1 MPDRSLAPAELFE
14 HAPCGLVLA
23 SPRGEILAVNGTLL
37 DWIGRSRDELVGRV
51 AFSQLLN
58 VAGRIYYET
67 HIAPLLRMQGFV
79 SEIALTLVR
88 ADDVTIPVFVS
99 ATESHDDAGEPQS
112 VRIAIFQAAD
122 RRKYERELLLARH
135 MAEQGMK
142 AKSDFLAVFAHE
154 VRNGLNSVHLA
165 ATLLSRQG
173 LPPAAVK
180 PLSTLQMSLDKVLVL
195 LQNMLDL
202 SKVEAGKVELERGR
216 FDIRELLYGVVQTLE
231 SAAERKALPIIVAIG
246 KSCPEHLIG
255 DAVKIGQVIT
265 NLAGNAVKFTQH
277 GHVKIGAERIKLENQ
292 MATVRFSISD
302 TGIGIAPD
310 RISRIWDD
318 FSQAGPEIG
327 PRYGGTGLGLAIS
340 RRIVELHGTTI
351 EVESRLGSGTTFW
364 FDLSLPI
371 AEAPMAR
378 ASAP

>member
-1 MPDRSLAPAELFE
+1 
-14 HAPCGLVLA
+14 
-23 SPRGEILAVNGTLL
+23 
-37 DWIGRSRDELVGRV
+37 
-51 AFSQLLN
+51 
-58 VAGRIYYET
+58 
-67 HIAPLLRMQGFV
+67 
-79 SEIALTLVR
+79 
-88 ADDVTIPVFVS
+88 
-99 ATESHDDAGEPQS
+99 
-112 VRIAIFQAAD
+112 
-122 RRKYERELLLARH
+122 
-135 MAEQGMK
+135 
-142 AKSDFLAVFAHE
+142 
-154 VRNGLNSVHLA
+154 
-165 ATLLSRQG
+165 
-173 LPPAAVK
+173 
-180 PLSTLQMSLDKVLVL
+180 
-195 LQNMLDL
+195 MLDL